1 MLILCDFDGTV
12 TEEDVTNLIWDRYI
26 WPDWRERLLPPY
38 REGKATTLDL
48 MAAGY
53 REISATAE
61 ELLDAVRN
69 DVKLRGG
76 FEEFAAGCVKKQ
88 WPLHVVSC
96 GLDWYIRAFLPAG
109 VPYHCYAAEF
119 AGRWEVKLPPDV
131 SLTPACDF
139 KIHVMEKLL
148 KQHGKRDTVFIGDGR
163 NDFPVA
169 RECDR
174 VFAVK
179 DSTLGKMCREAG
191 VPCVEFEEFG
201 AVARELGM
209 EGRGDAETQ

>member
-53 REISATAE
+53 REITATAD
-61 ELLDAVRN
+61 ELLDAVRK
-69 DVKLRGG
+69 DVRLRKG
-76 FEEFAAGCVKKQ
+76 FAEFAQRCKQ
-88 WPLHVVSC
+88 VGWPLHVVSC
-96 GLDWYIRAFLPAG
+96 GLDWYIRAFLPPG
-109 VPYHCYAAEF
+109 VPYHCYAAEHQ
-119 AGRWEVKLPPDV
+119 GRWIVKLPPDV
-131 SLTPACDF
+131 ELTPACDF

-163 NDFPVA
+163 NDFPIA

-179 DSTLGKMCREAG
+179 NSTLGKMCREAG
-191 VPCVEFEEFG
+191 VACVAFETFDE
-201 AVARELGM
+201 VAGGLGL
-209 EGRGDAETQ
+209 